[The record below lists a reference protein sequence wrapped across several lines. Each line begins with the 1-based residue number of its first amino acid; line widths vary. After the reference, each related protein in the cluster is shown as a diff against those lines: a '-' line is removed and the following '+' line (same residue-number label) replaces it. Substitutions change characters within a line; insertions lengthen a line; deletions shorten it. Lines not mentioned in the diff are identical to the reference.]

1 MASAPPGI
9 SSTPPLGAQYPPGPL
24 PTDIGGLPP
33 AAAVA
38 AAARAAPGGADA
50 ASLQDIARDVGQQ
63 VEMMILK
70 AKHASETKVSQEIQ
84 RIKTKMEAIN
94 EKIKLVRAKLSRLDG
109 NTEPIRKADLQ
120 RSIDKLEEVWEGEV
134 STLKH
139 ELWQTIQAHNHN
151 ADLMKHHKE
160 AIDQVQSRVAE
171 TSVVGPE
178 MAQIQEQL
186 VQVDRVMQRE
196 QAKQQQID
204 QFMHRINNIQN
215 QLTVGGFGAWGG
227 GGLPLPTGAPP
238 GAAAL
243 GGGMPNQPAGK
254 KAAAKKPKSK
264 AAAKAPGGGGAL
276 AGASLL
282 NPSMRA
288 EAPEFVPTVAPF
300 DGSL

>member
-9 SSTPPLGAQYPPGPL
+9 SSSPPLGAQGAP
-24 PTDIGGLPP
+24 
-33 AAAVA
+33 
-38 AAARAAPGGADA
+38 APGGADA
-50 ASLQDIARDVGQQ
+50 SSSVLQDIARDVGQQ

-94 EKIKLVRAKLSRLDG
+94 EKIKLVRQKLSRLDG
-109 NTEPIRKADLQ
+109 NSEPIRKADLQ
-120 RSIDKLEEVWEGEV
+120 RSIEKLEEVWEGEV

-160 AIDQVQSRVAE
+160 AIDQVQSRVNE

-178 MAQIQEQL
+178 MQQIQEQML
-186 VQVDRVMQRE
+186 QVDRVMQRE

-204 QFMHRINNIQN
+204 QFMHRLNNVQN

-227 GGLPLPTGAPP
+227 GLPGLPTAAPP
-238 GAAAL
+238 GQTAL
-243 GGGMPNQPAGK
+243 GGQMPAQQAAGK

-264 AAAKAPGGGGAL
+264 AAAKAPGGAGAAVA
-276 AGASLL
+276 AGASSMAM